1 MRFDTLGGQCFLA
14 HPTHL
19 LMVMEGARFF
29 QPPESDGVEVDAT
42 TTTPSPRN
50 RAKNYGGVGRESKF
64 SQENCMLLKLISIEK
79 RSHFAEK

>member
-29 QPPESDGVEVDAT
+29 QPPESDGVGVDAT
-42 TTTPSPRN
+42 TPPPPHPPRN
-50 RAKNYGGVGRESKF
+50 RAKNYGGGGAGIQIFAGELHAFEANIHRENKSF
-64 SQENCMLLKLISIEK
+64 C
-79 RSHFAEK
+79 